1 VNTEELLKRALDG
14 DERSLAHLISAVVD
28 GHPAAFD
35 ILGHLYRLGGRAHVV
50 GITGAP
56 GAGKSTLVSQLV
68 TYAMATGSERRIG
81 EVAVDPSSPFSGG
94 AILGDRIRMGEHSGN
109 PNVFIRSVA
118 NRGHLGGIAST
129 TPAVVTVLDGVGYEH
144 IFVETVGVGQAEVEI
159 ASATETT
166 VVVVNPGWGDSVQT
180 AKAGFL
186 EIADVFVVNKADRPE
201 TDRTIAELKA
211 MLDVGPSTP
220 WIPPI
225 LSTVANTGQGVE
237 ELVAAIEEHQ
247 TYLLESGMSAGRR
260 ENIARHALVGALRQ
274 SVDNTLQ
281 TIDSD
286 VIKRLADRA
295 SDPWTEAAAILTS
308 Q

>member
-1 VNTEELLKRALDG
+1 
-14 DERSLAHLISAVVD
+14 
-28 GHPAAFD
+28 
-35 ILGHLYRLGGRAHVV
+35 
-50 GITGAP
+50 
-56 GAGKSTLVSQLV
+56 
-68 TYAMATGSERRIG
+68 
-81 EVAVDPSSPFSGG
+81 
-94 AILGDRIRMGEHSGN
+94 
-109 PNVFIRSVA
+109 
-118 NRGHLGGIAST
+118 
-129 TPAVVTVLDGVGYEH
+129 VTVLDGVGYEH

-201 TDRTIAELKA
+201 TDRTIADLKA